1 MTNNLGEV
9 NSADMQERLENLF
22 HDLDGP
28 TSMTFYRQ
36 GRKYARAMTTAHS
49 AASVADADTG
59 AFFLSAA
66 DALLAPLGGA
76 GADDLRDFIAGAVRE
91 DENRATYL
99 FDNPDGSEPSTA
111 SFGPEATASTL
122 AFQAIGRIIA
132 LIGHPARRTDPS
144 TVTRLIV
151 DQVEAVAYLMTKL
164 PSNYELAML
173 QGMSGSWHGLD
184 HRSV

>member
-1 MTNNLGEV
+1 MTNNYRDV
-9 NSADMQERLENLF
+9 SSADMQERLGILF

-28 TSMTFYRQ
+28 TSVPFYRQ
-36 GRKYARAMTTAHS
+36 GRQYTRAMTAAHS

-59 AFFLSAA
+59 ALFLSVA

-91 DENRATYL
+91 DEDRATYL

-122 AFQAIGRIIA
+122 AFQAIGRMIA
-132 LIGHPARRTDPS
+132 LIGHPARRTDPA

-151 DQVEAVAYLMTKL
+151 EQAEDVARLMTRL
-164 PSNYELAML
+164 SSNYELAML
-173 QGMSGSWHGLD
+173 QGMGTSWLELD
-184 HRSV
+184 HLSE